1 MGAVVFGRLP
11 EQKDMKKILLLLL
24 LVSSTLGKDEIQ
36 NELKTWVKSLEKI
49 QSLDLPKGPPISCY
63 TEDDILQKDPK
74 FIVLKDKTRIEA
86 QEFRDYVPEG
96 PGKLIH
102 GHHHASND
110 SFIKGTFRN
119 GCLEGLVKGYEYLP
133 LDGIPDDPSYD
144 EALVTSIGY
153 YKHGYP
159 VGPSWKILYSPD
171 GIILGYFYSENQVVP
186 KVPNQDVNYLKD
198 VIYLY
203 PDLQHG
209 IKGHFNDKGLLISGK
224 KGQVSGLKNGN
235 LVKAIDFDTEGLEIK
250 ADLATKTHLNL
261 HPMTRDPYEAT
272 VVEVQKSTIAKAG
285 DGVFLTRDV
294 EANTAVSFFNG
305 IRITK
310 NDVFSWNP
318 FKKSSVYLVET
329 TDETGNDVF
338 LDIPQNYVSWK
349 KYQASAGH
357 KINHSKSPNVAY
369 TECEHPVFG
378 KILCAYTLKD
388 LTKGTELFTQYEVA
402 MDKEG
407 MKTVLKAALEIGHRY
422 TGKSRK
428 EFAKEVRPYLELA
441 SKFAEKINVD
451 YLLSF

>member
-1 MGAVVFGRLP
+1 LSKFESDVT
-11 EQKDMKKILLLLL
+11 DN
-24 LVSSTLGKDEIQ
+24 VSSGSGSSI
-36 NELKTWVKSLEKI
+36 N
-49 QSLDLPKGPPISCY
+49 SCY
-63 TEDDILQKDPK
+63 TENDILSKNEDPK

-86 QEFRDYVPEG
+86 QEFVKFGIAEG

-102 GHHHASND
+102 GHHNHASND
-110 SFIKGTFRN
+110 SFLKGNFKN
-119 GCLEGLVKGYEYLP
+119 GCFEGIVQGYEYMP

-144 EALVTSIGY
+144 EALVTSITY
-153 YKHGYP
+153 YKHGFP

-171 GIILGYFYSENQVVP
+171 GIIFGYLYSENGFVSNLA
-186 KVPNQDVNYLKD
+186 NQDVDYTQKD

-203 PDLQHG
+203 PDLLHG
-209 IKGHFNDKGLLISGK
+209 IKGHFKSNGLLLSGL
-224 KGQVSGLKNGN
+224 KGQVSGLLDNNKNE
-235 LVKAIDFDTEGLEIK
+235 VKKISFDIEDSSEEIK
-250 ADLATKTHLNL
+250 ADLATKTHLSL
-261 HPMTRDPYEAT
+261 HPRTRDPYEAT
-272 VVEVQKSTIAKAG
+272 VVDVHKSTIAKAG
-285 DGVFLTRDV
+285 DGVFLTQDV
-294 EANTAVSFFNG
+294 AANTTVSFFNG
-305 IRITK
+305 IRISK

-329 TDETGNDVF
+329 TDEQGNDMF
-338 LDIPQNYVSWK
+338 LDIPQNYVSWN
-349 KYQASAGH
+349 KYKASAGH
-357 KINHSKSPNVAY
+357 KVNHSKSPNVAY

-378 KILCAYTLKD
+378 KILCLYTLKD

-428 EFAKEVRPYLELA
+428 EFATEVRPYLELA